1 MVHAVLRGSPSALAW
16 SSSERNPTSIR
27 TCPSSRIL
35 ADWRAFI
42 SAMTGRAGLVCVDS
56 VRFAGAAMFFS
67 PERTLVAGTSTAE
80 NLLTTPTLRYCA
92 QFRCTRA
99 TQCCSLRQAASSIE
113 LLNTAKAAL
122 SIELRANYR
131 ITEKSI
137 GLEGLSPPMALSLAI
152 IWLTI
157 SANRSL
163 NQASSKQFVMST
175 QAYAIFEMRSPSGN
189 TISPFGIVEFS

>member
-42 SAMTGRAGLVCVDS
+42 SAITGRAGLVCVDS
-56 VRFAGAAMFFS
+56 VRFGGAAMFFS

-131 ITEKSI
+131 ITKKSTV
-137 GLEGLSPPMALSLAI
+137 LEELTPPMALSLTI

-163 NQASSKQFVMST
+163 NQASNRKKYRPAVKKSDPRPPIDVAS
-175 QAYAIFEMRSPSGN
+175 APWRWDCRRS
-189 TISPFGIVEFS
+189 

>member
-56 VRFAGAAMFFS
+56 VRFGGAAMFFS

-80 NLLTTPTLRYCA
+80 NLLTTPTFTTPTLRYCA

-99 TQCCSLRQAASSIE
+99 TQCCSLRQAASSIA

-137 GLEGLSPPMALSLAI
+137 GLEARRLQGDRPQG
-152 IWLTI
+152 
-157 SANRSL
+157 R
-163 NQASSKQFVMST
+163 Q
-175 QAYAIFEMRSPSGN
+175 
-189 TISPFGIVEFS
+189 

>member
-56 VRFAGAAMFFS
+56 VRFGGAAMFFS

-80 NLLTTPTLRYCA
+80 NLLTTPTFTTPTLRYCA

-99 TQCCSLRQAASSIE
+99 TPMLLTAPSSIE
-113 LLNTAKAAL
+113 HRAAQYGQS
-122 SIELRANYR
+122 SIEHQAARQLSDNRKKYR
-131 ITEKSI
+131 S
-137 GLEGLSPPMALSLAI
+137 
-152 IWLTI
+152 
-157 SANRSL
+157 
-163 NQASSKQFVMST
+163 
-175 QAYAIFEMRSPSGN
+175 
-189 TISPFGIVEFS
+189 